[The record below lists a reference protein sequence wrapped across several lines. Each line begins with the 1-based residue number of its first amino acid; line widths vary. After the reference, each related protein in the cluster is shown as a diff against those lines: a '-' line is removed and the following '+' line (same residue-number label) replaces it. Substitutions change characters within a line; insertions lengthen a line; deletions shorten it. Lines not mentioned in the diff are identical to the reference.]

1 MAERSAAVGAP
12 GAPRWP
18 SVGVPNAV
26 PDAEAALR
34 AMAALEASLLYLH
47 GAHRLARH
55 CERTDHLADMRREA
69 EREYEYQVGAIEAV
83 IRTVLASLELPEA
96 TELHGLEIA
105 SRELRRYAEGSVT

>member
-1 MAERSAAVGAP
+1 MAERSAAVG
-12 GAPRWP
+12 
-18 SVGVPNAV
+18 V
-26 PDAEAALR
+26 PDAVSDTEAALR
-34 AMAALEASLLYLH
+34 AKAALEASLLYLH

-69 EREYEYQVGAIEAV
+69 EREYESQAGAIEAV